1 MFNNI
6 KNNEISEA
14 ATKKKINELN
24 EIKNVE
30 TKGKRLIDS
39 QKPLLKL
46 FDDLKTIFDN
56 NNNKILNEDNNK
68 IVNEDNN
75 VNDNDNNNESDEDYD
90 TDDD

>member
-6 KNNEISEA
+6 KNNAISEA

-46 FDDLKTIFDN
+46 FDDLKTIFN
-56 NNNKILNEDNNK
+56 NNNNK

-75 VNDNDNNNESDEDYD
+75 VNDNDNNNKSDEDYD
-90 TDDD
+90 IDDD

>member
-6 KNNEISEA
+6 KNNAISEA

-24 EIKNVE
+24 KIKNVE
-30 TKGKRLIDS
+30 TKGERLIDS

-46 FDDLKTIFDN
+46 FDDLKTIFN
-56 NNNKILNEDNNK
+56 NNNNK